1 MQRVRWID
9 FLRGISMIMI
19 LIFHTE
25 TYYKENDITP
35 YYFYTTNAIIL
46 FYVISGWLFYK
57 EAVDFSLK
65 HKAKSIFHSMVIP
78 YFLFTA
84 LIAVP
89 KLLIRHQVI
98 EWQEIIE
105 NILLGRASWFIAALI
120 VAELLFSLF
129 LVISKGKNKLLLPL
143 AVICIIIYF
152 IIPFNVHNIWQWQDA
167 LLAVFFLY
175 TGYLCHQ
182 NKQLMNYIN
191 KPLYSI
197 LLLSL
202 LIMIKIVE
210 YKVDLPMRNIAIENV
225 LLFLADALIW
235 LFLVLSIISYIPHS
249 RLIEWTGRHSIVYY
263 FLAGGVPLLVSK
275 GLNYLS
281 LTNHNSLSLLLAICL
296 VYLIATIIVWMIDRL
311 LSLFNLNRYI
321 RI

>member
-35 YYFYTTNAIIL
+35 YYVYTTNAIIL
-46 FYVISGWLFYK
+46 FYLISGWLFYK
-57 EAVDFSLK
+57 EAADFSLK
-65 HKAKSIFHSMVIP
+65 HKTKSIIHSMVIP

-89 KLLIRHQVI
+89 KLLIRHQEI
-98 EWQEIIE
+98 EWYEIIE

-120 VAELLFSLF
+120 VAELLFSVF

-143 AVICIIIYF
+143 VVICFIIYF
-152 IIPFNVHNIWQWQDA
+152 MVPFNVHNIWQWQDT

-182 NKQLMNYIN
+182 NKHLINYIN
-191 KPLYSI
+191 KPLYSV
-197 LLLSL
+197 LLLSIL
-202 LIMIKIVE
+202 VSIKVLE
-210 YKVDLPMRNIAIENV
+210 YNLNLPMRNIAIENI
-225 LLFLADALIW
+225 LLFLTDSMIW
-235 LFLVLSIISYIPHS
+235 LVFILSIVRYIPS
-249 RLIEWTGRHSIVYY
+249 CRLIEWTGKHSIVYY

-275 GLNYLS
+275 GLNYLN
-281 LTNHNSLSLLLAICL
+281 LTYYNSISILLAICL
-296 VYLIATIIVWMIDRL
+296 VYFIATIIVWMIDRL
-311 LSLFNLNRYI
+311 FSLFNVNRYI